1 MTDFE
6 RLTAEHDAAIADATA
21 LYAALEDLLAQA
33 EHYNDSWSVPQ
44 FLSDEP
50 AVATARLALLAHN
63 GAQPSIAHEPLLAQ
77 CWVDE
82 SDCSETTE
90 QMVERMR

>member
-1 MTDFE
+1 MMDIDKVQQLQHQKLIAA
-6 RLTAEHDAAIADATA
+6 RNAALVDAAA
-21 LYAALEDLLAQA
+21 LYEALKDLLAQA
-33 EHYNDSWSVPQ
+33 EHYNESWSVPQ

-63 GAQPSIAHEPLLAQ
+63 GAQPAT
-77 CWVDE
+77 
-82 SDCSETTE
+82 ETTE